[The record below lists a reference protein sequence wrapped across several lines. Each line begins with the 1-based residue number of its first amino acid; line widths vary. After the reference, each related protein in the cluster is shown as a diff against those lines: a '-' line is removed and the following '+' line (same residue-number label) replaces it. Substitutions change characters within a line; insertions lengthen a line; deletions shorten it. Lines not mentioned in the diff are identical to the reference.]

1 MMSISRILNGASL
14 VAMTSRLSLS
24 KTTAF
29 IPSIV
34 SAKRMPTLVTATRLF
49 SSPPTRYLLSYDYVP
64 DVLEKRVPHREGHIG
79 LAKDMVQQ
87 GLCVSGG
94 PSCTPGD
101 SVPSG
106 ALFIF
111 TTKEAAKKFVA
122 EDPYV
127 SNGIVTGHEIL
138 EWNVVVGEN

>member
-14 VAMTSRLSLS
+14 VAVTSRLSLS
-24 KTTAF
+24 QTTAF
-29 IPSIV
+29 CPSIV
-34 SAKRMPTLVTATRLF
+34 SAKWMPTFGTATRLF
-49 SSPPTRYLLSYDYVP
+49 SSPPTRYLLSYEYVP
-64 DVLEKRVPHREGHIG
+64 DVLEKRGPHREGHIG
-79 LAKDMVQQ
+79 LAKDMIQE

-94 PSCTPGD
+94 PSFTPGD

-111 TTKEAAKKFVA
+111 TSKEAAEKFVA

-127 SNGIVTGHEIL
+127 SNGIVTGHEIA
-138 EWNVVVGEN
+138 EWSVVVGSN

>member
-24 KTTAF
+24 QTTAF
-29 IPSIV
+29 TPSIV
-34 SAKRMPTLVTATRLF
+34 SAKRIPTLGTATRLF

-64 DVLEKRVPHREGHIG
+64 DVLEKRGPHREGHIG
-79 LAKDMVQQ
+79 LAKDMIQE

-94 PSCTPGD
+94 PSFTPGD

-106 ALFIF
+106 GESVFFPASDL
-111 TTKEAAKKFVA
+111 KKRLNDLCLHSFVFQLSSFSQQRKQ
-122 EDPYV
+122 PK
-127 SNGIVTGHEIL
+127 SS
-138 EWNVVVGEN
+138 